1 MTGHLMKFIL
11 LLLPSLLFS
20 QSYKIHGLV
29 LDDSTHESL
38 PYATIRVD
46 QTDIVTSSNKEG
58 AFLLELPGGEHSLL
72 VTYVGY
78 NAKTVAVSVPGQSSV
93 RVALTPALI
102 QMPEV
107 SIAADAEDPAIEIM
121 RQAIKRRTK
130 NYEGLKNYEISGYK
144 KDIFYK
150 GDQIAMIDEKF
161 VRHVYEEGKMSKEFV
176 LSTHKTEN
184 IKNQKMNINLN
195 IAWALFFVNGTLN
208 VGIGNARS
216 QPVFPL
222 ADNALQYYD
231 FKLLQTK
238 FAGKNATYII
248 QVIPRTNVEPLI
260 RGKIFIDDAT
270 YAVIGAD
277 IETTEGWHIP
287 LVKSFVMKIQQT
299 YANYNGF
306 WIPQYSELSMAG
318 QVSALGGLVSMDR
331 MELSEVFSA
340 SSCKVNGTVPDS
352 VRYARRSKYGGYTT
366 DTTKRVSQLKRYRKT
381 KNVPKAED
389 LTYEPAVAPQELSA
403 AAINT
408 LRPLPLTTKEVTAFA
423 ELDSSQTLDKVFK
436 PQGALS
442 VLSSSSDT
450 SVGLLKRI
458 GKILWNY
465 GMLHNN
471 RVEGIT
477 PGAYI
482 DFDDMAND
490 FYCNASASYAFGLK
504 RTEGTIGGGWNLGD
518 DHLDRI
524 DANAWDNVRAWQT
537 SSDITKT
544 VNSIGFTV
552 TGRDYFNLLRST
564 GFNLGVHK
572 YFTDYSF
579 IKLYV
584 VTERERSVPDNSHV
598 SLWKDHRV
606 NPAIQEGYDHAVQ
619 LQCGYESNQDN
630 GFGSLGG
637 FSIGLTARIS
647 LPKLRSDFDYQ
658 QIFVYSKLR
667 INTMYSTM
675 FNTPYLSFIVQG
687 GSVTGNNFAIQHVPT
702 APSSLS
708 IYSPSGV
715 LKGVQSYELAG
726 NKFITLQGE
735 HNWQTLPFLL
745 LGLKGVEST
754 GLQIITGASV
764 ANVWN
769 TTPYY
774 TLSNTWKPYWEA
786 YISLGNILDFLR
798 VDFVRTSKEQNLM
811 RIGISTLF

>member
-1 MTGHLMKFIL
+1 MKCIL
-11 LLLPSLLFS
+11 FLLPSLLFS

-29 LDDSTHESL
+29 LDDSTHLSL

-46 QTDIVTSSNKEG
+46 QTDMVTSSNKEG
-58 AFLLELPGGEHSLL
+58 TFLLELPAGEYSLL
-72 VTYVGY
+72 ISYVGY
-78 NAKTVAVSVPGQSSV
+78 NAKTVAVSVPEQSSV
-93 RVALTPALI
+93 RIALTPAMI

-150 GDQIAMIDEKF
+150 GDMIAMIDEKF

-366 DTTKRVSQLKRYRKT
+366 DTTKQVSALKRYRKT
-381 KNVPKAED
+381 KRVPAAED
-389 LTYEPAVAPQELSA
+389 VTYEPAVAPLDLSA
-403 AAINT
+403 IAMNT
-408 LRPLPLTTKEVTAFA
+408 LRPLPLTTKEVAAFA

-450 SVGLLKRI
+450 SAGLLKRI
-458 GKILWNY
+458 GKVLWNY

-482 DFDDMAND
+482 DVDDMASD
-490 FYCNASASYAFGLK
+490 FYYNAAAGYSFGLK
-504 RTEGTIGGGWNLGD
+504 RAEGAIGGGYNLGD

-524 DANAWDNVRAWQT
+524 DANGWDIARPWQPST
-537 SSDITKT
+537 DISKT
-544 VNSIGFTV
+544 INSIGFTV
-552 TGRDYFNLLRST
+552 TGKDYFNYFRST
-564 GFNLGVHK
+564 GFNLGIHK
-572 YFTDYSF
+572 YFSDFSF
-579 IKLYV
+579 VKLYIIA
-584 VTERERSVPDNSHV
+584 ERQRSVLNNSYF
-598 SLWKDHRV
+598 SLWKDHRL
-606 NPAIQEGYDHAVQ
+606 NPAIQEGHDNAVQ
-619 LQCGYESNQDN
+619 LQCGYESNQES

-637 FSIGLTARIS
+637 FSIGLGARIS
-647 LPKLRSDFDYQ
+647 LPKLGSDFDYQ
-658 QIFVYSKLR
+658 RVFVYGKMR
-667 INTMYSTM
+667 INTIYSTM
-675 FNTPYLSFIVQG
+675 FNTPFLSFIVQG
-687 GSVTGNNFAIQHVPT
+687 ASVTGNSFGIQHVPT
-702 APSSLS
+702 VMSALS
-708 IYSPSGV
+708 IYAPAGV
-715 LKGVQSYELAG
+715 LKGVQSFDLAG
-726 NKFITLQGE
+726 EKFIALQGE

-745 LGLKGVEST
+745 LGLKMVEST

-769 TTPYY
+769 STPYY
-774 TLSNTWKPYWEA
+774 VQRKTWKPYWEA
-786 YISLGNILDFLR
+786 YVSIGNILDFVR
-798 VDFVRTSKEQNLM
+798 VDFVRTSKAQNVIRL
-811 RIGISTLF
+811 GISTLL